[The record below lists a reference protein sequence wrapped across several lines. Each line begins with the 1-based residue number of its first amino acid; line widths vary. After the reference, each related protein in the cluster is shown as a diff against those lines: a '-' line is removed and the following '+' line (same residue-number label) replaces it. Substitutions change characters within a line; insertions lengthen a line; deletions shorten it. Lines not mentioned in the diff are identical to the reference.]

1 MKGEK
6 EPRAG
11 RRAKR
16 ELRKKERAERER
28 AAEAERMRKFG
39 ESVDSLKSRG
49 FTAADRT
56 IGIKAAN
63 VFGLLTALPFAAA
76 AVLLFVVFAPAVR
89 NIFPQLFCD
98 IFLLA
103 GLGLV
108 SIPVHEA
115 LHGLFWGIANGTF
128 RGIRFGVMRE
138 LWTPYCACEMPMKRG
153 KYILGTAAPFVLLG
167 IGFSAAGI
175 MTGFWLLTGLGAY
188 NIVCAG
194 ADIMICFKVLFSRAE
209 IVLDHPHK
217 CGFFGFSK
225 IKKECECP

>member
-16 ELRKKERAERER
+16 EQRKKERTERER

-39 ESVDSLKSRG
+39 ESVESLKSRG
-49 FTAADRT
+49 FTATDRT

-76 AVLLFVVFAPAVR
+76 AVLLFAVFAPAVR

-175 MTGFWLLTGLGAY
+175 ITGFWLLLAVGVY
-188 NIVCAG
+188 NIFCAG
-194 ADIMICFKVLFSRAE
+194 ADLLICFRVIFSCPQ
-209 IVLDHPHK
+209 IVLDHPNK
-217 CGFFGFSK
+217 CGYFCFY
-225 IKKECECP
+225 KKK

>member
-6 EPRAG
+6 EPRTGCA
-11 RRAKR
+11 AKK
-16 ELRKKERAERER
+16 EERKKDRKERER

-39 ESVDSLKSRG
+39 ESVETLKSQG
-49 FTAADRT
+49 YAAADRT

-63 VFGLLTALPFAAA
+63 VFGVLTALPFAAA
-76 AVLLFVVFAPAVR
+76 AILLFAVFAPAAR
-89 NIFPQLFCD
+89 NICPQLFED

-103 GLGLV
+103 GLGFV

-115 LHGLFWGIANGTF
+115 LHGLFWGIANGSF

-138 LWTPYCACEMPMKRG
+138 FWTPYCACEIPMTRG
-153 KYILGTAAPFVLLG
+153 KYIIGTAAPFVFLG

-175 MTGFWLLTGLGAY
+175 LTGMWLLTGLGVY

-194 ADIMICFKVLFSRAE
+194 ADILICCKVLFSREE
-209 IVLDHPHK
+209 IVLDHPQR
-217 CGFFGFSK
+217 CGFFGFHK
-225 IKKECECP
+225 